1 MQGLADELRV
11 SRVTLFR
18 QAGNREDLLSNA
30 LWKLTSE
37 SLATASARWEAERLP
52 DDLHTSGTGRCFNA
66 IVAKTGWLTSLLADE
81 SVLVIRLLTDP
92 RGQVQTGV
100 VNFFEALLQRD
111 MREFDLTPLIELGTL
126 AFALVR
132 LGEAFMYAD
141 VLASREPDIVNA
153 DRLQQALCDVAW
165 SERGARPPPTP

>member
-1 MQGLADELRV
+1 MADELTA

-18 QAGNREDLLSNA
+18 Q
-30 LWKLTSE
+30 
-37 SLATASARWEAERLP
+37 AERLP

-100 VNFFEALLQRD
+100 VNLFNA
-111 MREFDLTPLIELGTL
+111 TCGSST
-126 AFALVR
+126 
-132 LGEAFMYAD
+132 
-141 VLASREPDIVNA
+141 SR
-153 DRLQQALCDVAW
+153 R
-165 SERGARPPPTP
+165 